1 MNAIVNEKKR
11 VATVTLGGE
20 ICTIPTIDQDTYL
33 DYLGVREEA
42 FGEQAERGYTRAQ
55 FIKIRDTVRRIYGG
69 TVSDEAL
76 KAATPGETIAAFVA
90 VEVAVAGETGD
101 AVEAIRT
108 NFTAGAAQRPM

>member
-1 MNAIVNEKKR
+1 MNAFVNEKKR

-20 ICTIPTIDQDTYL
+20 VCTIPTIDQDTYL

-90 VEVAVAGETGD
+90 VE
-101 AVEAIRT
+101 AIRT